1 VITTPDIGEIDRF
14 RLSILRWLGLDFD
27 DSKRSFLLE
36 VLQRRLSGRSADAY
50 LATLEDGGEPREE
63 LRALARELTVTETS
77 FFRNADQIR
86 ALNAVA
92 IPDRMEARAD
102 ARRLNVLSA
111 GCASGEEAYTLA
123 ACLHDTPGI
132 QNWMVSI
139 RAIDL
144 NPAMLTKAAA
154 ARYSSWSLRSTPPAL
169 TNRLFRAE
177 GRDFVLDESIKAMV
191 RFEERNLT
199 VDDDNFW
206 VQGRFDIIF
215 CRNVIM
221 YFTPEIARGVLAR
234 LAHSLAPGGYL
245 FLGHAE
251 SLRGMSNAF
260 HLRHTHDTFYYQR
273 RDGHEAESP
282 LAVARSLPNA
292 AIDTPINP
300 DESWIDTIRNA
311 SQRVRTLTEPS
322 RPARAKSERTAP
334 QPVAVAVARA
344 ADVRDALDLL
354 GREQYAEAQR
364 ALDALPADRARD
376 PEVLLLS
383 AVLQTHG
390 GNLVAAEA
398 VCEDLLRLDEMN
410 AGAHY
415 LMALCRE
422 SAGDFA
428 RAADHD
434 QIAAYL
440 DPSFAMP
447 RLHLGLL
454 ARRAGDREGAVRELR
469 QALLLLHRED
479 SARLLVFG
487 GGFGRSALVM
497 LCRAELRV
505 GGGWGEAESQ

>member
-1 VITTPDIGEIDRF
+1 MSAALDIGEVDRF
-14 RLSILRWLGLDFD
+14 RESVLRWLGLDFD
-27 DSKRSFLLE
+27 DSKRGFLLE
-36 VLQRRLSGRSADAY
+36 VLGRRIKASGRAADTY
-50 LATLEDGGEPREE
+50 LATLEAAEQPKDE
-63 LRALARELTVTETS
+63 LRALAQELTVTETS

-86 ALNAVA
+86 ALNEVA
-92 IPDRMEARAD
+92 LPDRMAARAD
-102 ARRLNVLSA
+102 SKRLNILSA
-111 GCASGEEAYTLA
+111 ACSSGEEAYTLA
-123 ACLHDTPGI
+123 ACVRDAPGI
-132 QNWMVSI
+132 AGWNVAI
-139 RAIDL
+139 RAVDI
-144 NPAMLTKAAA
+144 NTAMLGKAAS
-154 ARYSSWSLRSTPPAL
+154 ARYSAWSLRSTPAAL
-169 TNRLFRAE
+169 KRRLFRAD
-177 GRDFVLDESIKAMV
+177 GPDFVLDESIRKMV

-199 VDDDNFW
+199 ADDDGFW
-206 VQGRFDIIF
+206 AEGLYDIIF

-234 LAHSLAPGGYL
+234 LARSLAPGGYL

-251 SLRGMSNAF
+251 SLRGMSTAF

-273 RDGHEAESP
+273 KDGADETSAADWHAP
-282 LAVARSLPNA
+282 LATLDPP
-292 AIDTPINP
+292 IDP

-311 SQRVRTLTEPS
+311 SQRIRALTDAPKPGKRT
-322 RPARAKSERTAP
+322 ARAMAP
-334 QPVAVAVARA
+334 PP
-344 ADVRDALDLL
+344 DVSAALDLL
-354 GREQYAEAQR
+354 GREQYAEAQKV
-364 ALDALPADRARD
+364 LDALPADRAND

-390 GNLVAAEA
+390 GNLIAAEA
-398 VCEDLLRLDEMN
+398 VCEALLRRDEMN

-428 RAADHD
+428 RASDHD

-469 QALLLLHRED
+469 QAMLLLQRED

-487 GGFGRSALVM
+487 GGFGRGALTT
-497 LCRAELRV
+497 LCRAELAMC
-505 GGGWGEAESQ
+505 GEAA

>member
-1 VITTPDIGEIDRF
+1 MIATPDIGEIDRF

-36 VLQRRLSGRSADAY
+36 VLQRRVSGRSADAY
-50 LATLEDGGEPREE
+50 LARLEGSEEPREE

-102 ARRLNVLSA
+102 ARRLSVLSA

-132 QNWMVSI
+132 QDWNVSI

-144 NPAMLTKAAA
+144 NPAMLAKAAA

-169 TNRLFRAE
+169 ASRLFRAE
-177 GRDFVLDESIKAMV
+177 GREFVLDEGIKSMV
-191 RFEERNLT
+191 RFDERNLT
-199 VDDDNFW
+199 VDDDSFW

-273 RDGHEAESP
+273 RDGDEVDGPMA
-282 LAVARSLPNA
+282 AARSLPNA
-292 AIDTPINP
+292 AIETPINP

-311 SQRVRTLTEPS
+311 SQRVRTLTEPLQ
-322 RPARAKSERTAP
+322 PARAKSGTRAP
-334 QPVAVAVARA
+334 KPVAVART
-344 ADVRDALDLL
+344 ADVRDALELL
-354 GREQYAEAQR
+354 GREQYADAQR
-364 ALDALPADRARD
+364 ALDSLPADRARD

-390 GNLVAAEA
+390 GNLAAAEA

-454 ARRAGDREGAVRELR
+454 ARRAGDRDGAVRELR

-497 LCRAELRV
+497 LCRAELTLC
-505 GGGWGEAESQ
+505 GEAA